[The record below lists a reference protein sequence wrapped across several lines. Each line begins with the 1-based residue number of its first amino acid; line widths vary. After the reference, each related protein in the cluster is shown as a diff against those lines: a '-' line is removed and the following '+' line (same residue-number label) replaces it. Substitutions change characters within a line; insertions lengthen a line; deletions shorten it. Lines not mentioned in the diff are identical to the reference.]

1 MNTEIEKAHSLRK
14 NTCFIYAQR
23 QLISQSLWKE
33 EYTMPLSRYAT
44 MDPLMLMSIINM
56 KLRDECPSLDDLA
69 RRYDLSVE
77 VLQERL
83 SQAGYQHQPATNQF
97 VQI

>member
-56 KLRDECPSLDDLA
+56 KLRYECPSLDDLA

-83 SQAGYQHQPATNQF
+83 SQAGYQYQPATNQF

>member
-44 MDPLMLMSIINM
+44 MAPLMLMSIINM

-83 SQAGYQHQPATNQF
+83 SQAGYQ
-97 VQI
+97 

>member
-83 SQAGYQHQPATNQF
+83 SQADYQYQPATNQF